1 MEPFW
6 QLVSTFLLLV
16 VEEMGV
22 PLPFVTS
29 SLMVALGVAW
39 REGSMPLW
47 TILVIT
53 TGATIVGSLLLYA
66 LGRSGRRA
74 LADRLMLQLAVNQP
88 RRTQLEA
95 RLREDAFWAILAAR
109 FVPGLAPVASLLA
122 GALGVSIK
130 VLLAAALTASTGW
143 TLFWLTGGSLGYGLF
158 APLLAWLPPRI
169 QLPVA
174 VFCVALLLSLLIG
187 AAKALLRVLSKL
199 ICRQGR

>member
-39 REGSMPLW
+39 RQGGMPLW
-47 TILVIT
+47 PILVT
-53 TGATIVGSLLLYA
+53 TTSAAVVGSLLLYT
-66 LGRSGRRA
+66 LGRMGRRA
-74 LADRLMLQLAVNQP
+74 LVDRVVLRLAINQP

-95 RLREDAFWAILAAR
+95 RLQGNAFWAILAAR
-109 FVPGLAPVASLLA
+109 FVPGLGPVASLLA
-122 GALGVSIK
+122 GALGVPIG

-143 TLFWLTGGSLGYGLF
+143 TLFWLTGGSLGYGLL
-158 APLLAWLPPRI
+158 APFLEWLPPRI

-174 VFCVALLLSLLIG
+174 VFLLALLMSLLIS
-187 AAKALLRVLSKL
+187 ATRALLRAISTL
-199 ICRQGR
+199 ICR

>member
-6 QLVSTFLLLV
+6 QLVSTFLFLA

-39 REGSMPLW
+39 RQGSMPLW
-47 TILVIT
+47 PILVT
-53 TGATIVGSLLLYA
+53 TTSATIVGSVLLYT
-66 LGRSGRRA
+66 LGRMGRRA
-74 LADRLMLQLAVNQP
+74 LVERVVLRLAINRP

-95 RLREDAFWAILAAR
+95 RLRENAFWAILAAR

-122 GALGVSIK
+122 GALRVPMK

-143 TLFWLTGGSLGYGLF
+143 TLFWLTGGSLGYGLL
-158 APLLAWLPPRI
+158 APLQAWLPPRI
-169 QLPVA
+169 QLPVT

-187 AAKALLRVLSKL
+187 AARALFRVLSTL
-199 ICRQGR
+199 IWR